1 MYIHLGQETVI
12 DDKEIIGIFDL
23 DTSTVSKKTREFLAN
38 AEKKQEVINI
48 TNELPKS
55 FIVCSSGEEKN
66 KVYLSQISTST
77 LLKRTQDLPL
87 LNIGK
92 HMNISFQILILNG
105 HFLLLEKQSRRQKN
119 IRGVGESR

>member
-55 FIVCSSGEEKN
+55 FIVCNKNGEN
-66 KVYLSQISTST
+66 KVYISQLLSST
-77 LLKRTQDLPL
+77 LQKRAENKELD
-87 LNIGK
+87 
-92 HMNISFQILILNG
+92 F
-105 HFLLLEKQSRRQKN
+105 
-119 IRGVGESR
+119 